1 MLSMTYNEC
10 DWLQRKQSES
20 LGNILGNNDELS
32 EAAAQIL
39 SFGPAMAHDR
49 IRNGL
54 SVRDTFMHVQQSF

>member
-1 MLSMTYNEC
+1 MTYNEC

-39 SFGPAMAHDR
+39 SFGPAMAHDPHSER
-49 IRNGL
+49 
-54 SVRDTFMHVQQSF
+54 SVCSRHVHACSAVFL